1 MGRRFSISA
10 TGNLNFGEGSF
21 NDIPQLLAK
30 QGYRRIALVTSTTF
44 SHTDKFAS
52 FGASCRRLSLNVDIH
67 CISGEPTVDSV
78 DSVASSCSRDGS
90 DVVVGIGGGSALD
103 TAKAAAVM
111 ALHRDVSVK
120 RYLEGVGDLAP
131 PANRLPLVAV
141 PTTAGT
147 GSEAT
152 KNAVVAEIGPT
163 GFKKSL
169 RHDAYIPDMVVI
181 DPTLALEVP
190 FSVTAAS
197 GLDALTQLLEAYVS
211 VKANPFI
218 DSLALPAIGVAGK
231 SLLSLLQGNLDDLS
245 ARTDMAYAAYISGIA
260 IANAGL
266 GYVHGFA
273 GPLGALHPVPH
284 GVVCGK
290 LLAPLNRALVSRAME
305 TEPNNILLEKY
316 GKIATLWQVDGPL
329 GVISHLEHLTNL
341 ADLPN
346 LRTYGFTEY
355 ELSALGKKDAARNSP
370 VRLAEET
377 TVEVLGQLF

>member
-1 MGRRFSISA
+1 
-10 TGNLNFGEGSF
+10 
-21 NDIPQLLAK
+21 
-30 QGYRRIALVTSTTF
+30 
-44 SHTDKFAS
+44 
-52 FGASCRRLSLNVDIH
+52 
-67 CISGEPTVDSV
+67 
-78 DSVASSCSRDGS
+78 
-90 DVVVGIGGGSALD
+90 
-103 TAKAAAVM
+103 
-111 ALHRDVSVK
+111 
-120 RYLEGVGDLAP
+120 
-131 PANRLPLVAV
+131 
-141 PTTAGT
+141 
-147 GSEAT
+147 
-152 KNAVVAEIGPT
+152 
-163 GFKKSL
+163 
-169 RHDAYIPDMVVI
+169 MVVI

-329 GVISHLEHLTNL
+329 GVVSHLEHLTNL